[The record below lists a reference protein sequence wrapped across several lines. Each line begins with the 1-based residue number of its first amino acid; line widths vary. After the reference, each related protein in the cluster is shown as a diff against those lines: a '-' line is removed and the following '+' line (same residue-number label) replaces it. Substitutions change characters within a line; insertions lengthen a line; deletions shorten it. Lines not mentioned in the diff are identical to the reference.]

1 MGRPAGR
8 RSCRRRRRTPAAAT
22 PVATT
27 RPLLFDSAT
36 DLGGQAMNESIPTAV
51 VEEMLGFY
59 KDGAVIDLGAAV
71 TGVWSDAATLTLTIA
86 SSADKSPDLADVGLA
101 AAAGFATGI
110 VVACKPAGAFP
121 IRDAAAQFLPSVC
134 NTTVAGDFGNR
145 RPPQIQTAVASGADT
160 DAVLGKGDTITVT
173 WAAAV
178 DRAGYSA
185 GEALDAAKLAALFAL
200 RSADKTDLDLAS
212 LKPSGA
218 WGSATQLTFTLG
230 DDFGGETPPV
240 RVIDGVTLE
249 LTGTGAKGGGSEG
262 VRSAD
267 GTSLSGTAADNTVEI
282 TGSYGDLAGPALV
295 SVVADDADDGDA
307 ILGAGD
313 TLTLTFDVSTDRGLG
328 VVGAGLPS
336 LTKAQV
342 DGLLIAPSLGTDYT
356 GEWADDL
363 KTMVITVVDPA
374 GHNATMWADGAA
386 GVVVSVRPT
395 AKVYAAS
402 GLTLPASGPP
412 TAITGDWGLLP
423 AVGRHAGG
431 GRRRERRDLWQ

>member
-1 MGRPAGR
+1 M
-8 RSCRRRRRTPAAAT
+8 
-22 PVATT
+22 
-27 RPLLFDSAT
+27 
-36 DLGGQAMNESIPTAV
+36 
-51 VEEMLGFY
+51 
-59 KDGAVIDLGAAV
+59 
-71 TGVWSDAATLTLTIA
+71 
-86 SSADKSPDLADVGLA
+86 
-101 AAAGFATGI
+101 
-110 VVACKPAGAFP
+110 
-121 IRDAAAQFLPSVC
+121 
-134 NTTVAGDFGNR
+134 
-145 RPPQIQTAVASGADT
+145 
-160 DAVLGKGDTITVT
+160 
-173 WAAAV
+173 
-178 DRAGYSA
+178 
-185 GEALDAAKLAALFAL
+185 
-200 RSADKTDLDLAS
+200 
-212 LKPSGA
+212 
-218 WGSATQLTFTLG
+218 
-230 DDFGGETPPV
+230 TPPV

-249 LTGTGAKGGGSEG
+249 LTGTGKGGGSEG

-313 TLTLTFDVSTDRGLG
+313 TLTLTFDVSTDRGSG

-356 GEWADDL
+356 GEWTSGRTDQL
-363 KTMVITVVDPA
+363 VITVVDPA

-412 TAITGDWGLLP
+412 TALTGDWGLLP
-423 AVGRHAGG
+423 APSAVTLVAAGDASDAIYGNEDTITLAFDGPTDMGMSTGGAWAGG
-431 GRRRERRDLWQ
+431 SGILTGAALDAAVSCSLALGDGVQGYWVDASNLRLKIVDTTNAAAELLSNDVDAGIGSTCCVPAGARAQRGGDVARRLRSALGRVGHCWAVALSFRFDLQRVDTTSGSATRSG